1 MSVNIKEIL
10 ETEIA
15 REKEILKGLDQL
27 DLDDISKEQIRQRTY
42 NTYKSV
48 QNELELFEA

>member
-1 MSVNIKEIL
+1 MRQDIKQIL
-10 ETEIA
+10 ETEISL
-15 REKEILKGLDQL
+15 EKEILKEIDQL